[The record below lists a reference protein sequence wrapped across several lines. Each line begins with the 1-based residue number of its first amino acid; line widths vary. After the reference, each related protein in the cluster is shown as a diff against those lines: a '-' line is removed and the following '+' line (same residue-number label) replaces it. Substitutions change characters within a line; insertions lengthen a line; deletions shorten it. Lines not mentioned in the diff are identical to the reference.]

1 MILEEAGD
9 RSVEMYTVCSSDVML
24 VLGVNH
30 VIGVG
35 ASLDAGLYEELGM
48 LPEYHG
54 VDRAVDEQEA
64 SLEILST

>member
-24 VLGVNH
+24 VLGVDH
-30 VIGVG
+30 VVGVG

-54 VDRAVDEQEA
+54 VDRTVDEQ
-64 SLEILST
+64 